1 MRLLHNTLRPSST
14 DLPQMSATPSA
25 RFKFIGHALRGD
37 GPFRPVVVSNG
48 TSAVQVS
55 GSTALVRYPRE
66 SDQKYARRNEI
77 AFHSGPMAR
86 ACSRFT
92 GYLSTRSVTRAL
104 PGDLFPRMAED
115 IDGKANSLD
124 VFWSDFMVQAKA
136 RGSMLLLVDMPSAL
150 PATLAQQVSERRL
163 PFWTAILPETVTE
176 YAVGDDGKFDFVEF
190 EGTFRRDGETI
201 PCEWYFDRA
210 TWKAERAEKDG
221 KGQRE
226 VLAEGAHPLREC
238 PVLIFTEQGD
248 FPAFG
253 PFAALA
259 DLMRRL
265 FNAESELDE
274 IIRGA
279 TFPMLGIQVP
289 EQTTP
294 DDKLAAAKA
303 AGETIGT
310 QNLVV
315 YSGSA
320 PAWIAPPDGPARV
333 CMDRI
338 AQLKAEIDEVSLNV
352 ATPNQRES
360 GLAMSMRFQ
369 AINAELARFS
379 GRMEDLERS
388 AWELSRRWLQM
399 QGAPVIQWPRDFQ
412 IADVQ
417 IELQIL
423 QDMQAAGMPAEVI
436 AEQQRRIVS
445 VQFGGID
452 QERADEI
459 ERAIE
464 ERTLATR
471 KPAAPV
477 TEGD

>member
-1 MRLLHNTLRPSST
+1 
-14 DLPQMSATPSA
+14 MSATPSA

-37 GPFRPVVVSNG
+37 GPFRPVVASN
-48 TSAVQVS
+48 TTTAVQVS
-55 GSTALVRYPRE
+55 GATALVRYPRE
-66 SDQKYARRNEI
+66 SDAKYARRNEI

-92 GYLSTRSVTRAL
+92 GYLSTRSVTREM
-104 PGDLFPRMAED
+104 PGDFYPRMAAD

-124 VFWSDFMVQAKA
+124 VFWSEFMVQAKA
-136 RGSMLLLVDMPSAL
+136 RGSMLLLVDMPADL
-150 PATLAQQVSERRL
+150 PSTLAQQMSERRL
-163 PFWTAILPETVTE
+163 PFWTAILPEAVTD
-176 YAVGDDGKFDFVEF
+176 YAFGDDGRFDFVEF
-190 EGTFRRDGETI
+190 EGTFKRDEETI
-201 PCEWYFDRA
+201 PCVWHFARA
-210 TWKAERAEKDG
+210 SWRAERTEKDRH
-221 KGQRE
+221 GQRE
-226 VLAEGAHPLREC
+226 VLAQGSHPLREC

-265 FNAESELDE
+265 FNADSELDE

-289 EQTTP
+289 ETTTP

-352 ATPNQRES
+352 AAPNQRES
-360 GLAMSMRFQ
+360 GLAMTMRFQ
-369 AINAELARFS
+369 AINAELSRFS
-379 GRMEDLERS
+379 GRMEDLERR

-399 QGAPVIQWPRDFQ
+399 QAAPQIQWPRDFQ
-412 IADVQ
+412 IADVA

-423 QDMQAAGMPAEVI
+423 QDMQAAGMPPVVI

-452 QERADEI
+452 EERADEI

-464 ERTLATR
+464 ERILAART
-471 KPAAPV
+471 PAAPV
-477 TEGD
+477 TEGA